1 MVFRYQDVSLHW
13 LGHDGFRIEHKNFL
27 IYIDPYKIEPGVK
40 ADLVL
45 ITHDHFDHCSPDDIK
60 KVASEKTVIVAP
72 KTCKTLLA
80 VLKVKEIVLV
90 EPNQEITIN
99 QVKIRTIPAYNINK
113 FKSPG
118 QVFHPK
124 TAGYVGY
131 VVTLGDVRIYHA
143 GDTDLIPEMKD
154 LKPDI
159 GLLPVSGI
167 YVMTS
172 DEAVKAVEEIKPK
185 IAIPMHYDSIVGSK
199 KDAENFKNKARCD
212 VVVL

>member
-1 MVFRYQDVSLHW
+1 MVFRYKDVSLHW
-13 LGHDGFRIEHKNFL
+13 LGHDGFRIEYKNFL
-27 IYIDPYKIEPGVK
+27 IYIDPYKITPNVK
-40 ADLVL
+40 GDLIL

-60 KVASEKTVIVAP
+60 KVVNGKTIIVAP
-72 KTCKTLLA
+72 KPCKAQLTVIKA
-80 VLKVKEIVLV
+80 KEIILV
-90 EPNQEITIN
+90 EPDQELNIDK
-99 QVKIRTIPAYNINK
+99 VKITTIPAYNINK
-113 FKSPG
+113 FRSPG
-118 QVFHPK
+118 QVFHTK

-131 VVTLGDVRIYHA
+131 VITLGDVKIYHA

-159 GLLPVSGI
+159 ALLPVSGT

-172 DEAVKAVEEIKPK
+172 DEAVKAVEEIKPN